1 MGVPSLFAY
10 LNRKYGQVTF
20 LHKNSKIKSK
30 FNSILYFDFNCLIHP
45 IVNDIIDN
53 TLNSPEF
60 RSRSPEFLFPL
71 IFSKIRDYTDY
82 IISLVD
88 NPSLVYIVFDG
99 VAPRAKMNQQ
109 RSRRFLSIKNN
120 KPERRAFFDT
130 NCISPGT
137 EFMNQLSLFLHSYY
151 DNSDHCHGSH
161 CKIVISDTLDSGEA
175 EHKIMRLIRNNNNN
189 EITHIIYGLDAD
201 LIMLSLC
208 STKNIKL
215 LRENTIGKLP
225 ITTEFL
231 LYHISGVKKCII
243 TEIMSLIES
252 NLINHINK
260 YIVIK
265 DIIYL
270 TFFIGNDFM
279 PALNGLE
286 INKNGI
292 DYIISIYTELFNKYE
307 GKFRIT
313 NGIKIN
319 YNFLIEFLV
328 ELNTILSIDNGS
340 STLQKNYY
348 SKVHSTNDT
357 DTLIN
362 KMCFSYIKTS
372 LWTFQYYQNW
382 CPSFSWFYSYHYPPL
397 LSDLI
402 IYLQSNNV
410 SPKFDNAS
418 PVSPEIQLLCI
429 LPKQSKHLVKEN
441 LHCVFEKFPEMYPD
455 DYEIDLNGKKY
466 EWQSVVKLPFLSIE
480 NIIKY
485 LDNGGF

>member
-1 MGVPSLFAY
+1 MGVPSLFSY

-20 LHKNSKIKSK
+20 LHKTSKIKSK

-53 TLNSPEF
+53 TLNSPEISNSTEF
-60 RSRSPEFLFPL
+60 SFLFPL

-82 IISLVD
+82 IISLVED
-88 NPSLVYIVFDG
+88 PVLIYIVFDG

-120 KPERRAFFDT
+120 KPERQTLFDT

-137 EFMNQLSLFLHSYY
+137 DFMNQLSLFLHSYY
-151 DNSDHCHGSH
+151 DDHNHSSR
-161 CKIVISDTLDSGEA
+161 KIVISDTLDPGEA
-175 EHKIMRLIRNNNNN
+175 EHKIMRLIRNNTNNQ
-189 EITHIIYGLDAD
+189 ITHIIYGLDAD

-231 LYHISGVKKCII
+231 VYHIAGVKKCII
-243 TEIMSLIES
+243 TEITSLINV
-252 NLINHINK
+252 NLINQINK
-260 YIVIK
+260 NVVIK
-265 DIIYL
+265 DIVYL

-292 DYIISIYTELFNKYE
+292 DYIISIYTELFNKYQ
-307 GKFRIT
+307 GNFRIT
-313 NGIKIN
+313 ANVKIN
-319 YNFLIEFLV
+319 YNFLIEFLE
-328 ELNTILSIDNGS
+328 ELNTILSIDLGIS
-340 STLQKNYY
+340 SEIVYTNYY
-348 SKVHSTNDT
+348 QCTNE
-357 DTLIN
+357 

-382 CPSFSWFYSYHYPPL
+382 CPSFSWFYSYHYPPSL
-397 LSDLI
+397 TDLI
-402 IYLQSNNV
+402 HYLKNNNV
-410 SPKFDNAS
+410 SPKFDNAC

-429 LPKQSKHLVKEN
+429 LPKESKHLLKEEF
-441 LHCVFEKFPEMYPD
+441 HCVFDRFPEMYPEK
-455 DYEIDLNGKKY
+455 YEIDLNGKKY

-480 NIIKY
+480 NIMKY
-485 LDNGGF
+485 LGN